1 MFVGV
6 FGVSSMDFITLNL
19 YVDVSTYVFNINIS
33 SLMKKTMKKH
43 HNLKMKN
50 KIQNKIRN
58 ENKNENEFENE
69 IRNEK

>member
-6 FGVSSMDFITLNL
+6 FGVPSMDLITLNL

-58 ENKNENEFENE
+58 ENEFGNE

>member
-6 FGVSSMDFITLNL
+6 FGVPSMDFITLNL

-33 SLMKKTMKKH
+33 SLMKKH

-58 ENKNENEFENE
+58 ENKNENEFGNE